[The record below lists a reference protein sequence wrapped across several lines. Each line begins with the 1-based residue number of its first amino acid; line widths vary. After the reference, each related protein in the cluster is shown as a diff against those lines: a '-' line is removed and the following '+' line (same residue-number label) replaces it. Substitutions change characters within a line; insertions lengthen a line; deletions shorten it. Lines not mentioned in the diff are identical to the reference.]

1 MNIFKIVSVENLT
14 AIKSSSIKLFK
25 NFVIKI
31 GILSFFT
38 MFISFIHSKGSNII
52 LVIQY
57 NFGVLNYVLDMC
69 FIIITCSKMCRGE
82 TSVLQQLTAS
92 QFQFTQNPYHHA
104 RVFRHSKWINIFTA
118 QYDDICLSS
127 VFIIIASIVER

>member
-38 MFISFIHSKGSNII
+38 KFISFIHSKGSNII
-52 LVIQY
+52 LVI
-57 NFGVLNYVLDMC
+57 LNYVLDMC

-104 RVFRHSKWINIFTA
+104 RVYRHSKWINIFTA